1 MIKSIICILLY
12 LCCTYCYSQC
22 NCTSFWTDKNP
33 KQHLWIDND
42 SLFINKEGEDIS
54 SDMVI
59 SGNVIFKGKCFI
71 KKDTLIVIKDR
82 NKHLFK
88 ILDDGVIKT
97 LFKIN
102 GYIKQGDI
110 FLCSRYEYRNGDL
123 LLGSAWKNSKKEG
136 VWIYKTNEDKLYR
149 LTYKNGEIVK
159 KEFLK
164 NKQDSTDNV
173 FFYRMY

>member
-1 MIKSIICILLY
+1 M
-12 LCCTYCYSQC
+12 
-22 NCTSFWTDKNP
+22 
-33 KQHLWIDND
+33 HLWIDND

-110 FLCSRYEYRNGDL
+110 FLCSRYEYRNGNL
-123 LLGSAWKNSKKEG
+123 LLGSAWKNGKKEG
-136 VWIYKTNEDKLYR
+136 VWIYKTTEDKLYR
-149 LTYKNGEIVK
+149 LTYKNGKIVK